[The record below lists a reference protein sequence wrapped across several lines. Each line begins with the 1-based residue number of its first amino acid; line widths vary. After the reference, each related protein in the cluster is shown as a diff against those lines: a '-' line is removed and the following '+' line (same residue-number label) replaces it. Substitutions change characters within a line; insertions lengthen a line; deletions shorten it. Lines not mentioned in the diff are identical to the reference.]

1 MSSLLPSSSRFLCP
15 RPPLSLSARNQNR
28 HATQATE
35 NIKNLPLELRSR
47 DKLWASRGY
56 PSLPELRHAFLP
68 HKRWED
74 YETIAAW
81 LSQSPLACPLLSP
94 LPFASLPTPPPVF
107 ALPEGHLIRV
117 WNAGAKI
124 RDFTSISLPPRWAY
138 AYFRRSLASI
148 YLLILVTN
156 V

>member
-74 YETIAAW
+74 YETNSDDCRLIVPIAPC
-81 LSQSPLACPLLSP
+81 LSLAKSLALCLPPHPLTSLRASRRSFDTRLKRGRENSRLHLDLSPSTLSISLLSP
-94 LPFASLPTPPPVF
+94 
-107 ALPEGHLIRV
+107 
-117 WNAGAKI
+117 
-124 RDFTSISLPPRWAY
+124 
-138 AYFRRSLASI
+138 
-148 YLLILVTN
+148 
-156 V
+156 